1 MYNQRLSFNGLRLLV
16 VDDEPDSRE
25 LLTFIF
31 QENGAEMIEAASA
44 REALEALER
53 FKPDILISDIN
64 LPDEDGY
71 SLMLKVRNLDAERGG
86 QIPAIALTGYAEQED
101 RTRAL
106 SAGFHKHLSKPI
118 DLDELATVVAT
129 LVGRVQW
136 A

>member
-1 MYNQRLSFNGLRLLV
+1 MHNHCLPFNGLRLLV

-31 QENGAEMIEAASA
+31 EENGAEMIEAASA
-44 REALEALER
+44 REALEVLER

-86 QIPAIALTGYAEQED
+86 KIPAIAVSGYAEEED
-101 RTRAL
+101 CIRSL
-106 SAGFHKHLSKPI
+106 SAGFHRHLSKPI
-118 DLDELATVVAT
+118 DLNELTTVVAT
-129 LVGRVQW
+129 LVGRDK
-136 A
+136 